1 MAYLVKADLET
12 HIYPEII
19 KRIIRDYST
28 SYANLAAF
36 PATGVA
42 GKKYVATDT
51 SKTYIWDDTAYVEIT
66 PFDLVAEA
74 IAAALA
80 EAKGYL
86 RKYDLLKLFGA
97 GATAATVVD
106 ANLKSKVKDLACWH
120 LIKLSN
126 PNISVA
132 MFRTAYEDARDDYFM
147 EIQKGNI
154 DPEGWDYV
162 TDDEDTSRTEGQ
174 GFFSSSNDKR
184 TQHY

>member
-28 SYANLAAF
+28 NYANLAAF

-42 GKKYVATDT
+42 GKKYVAVDT
-51 SKTYIWDDTAYVEIT
+51 SKTYIWTDTAYEEIT

-74 IAAALA
+74 IAASLA

-86 RKYDLLKLFGA
+86 RKYDLDALFGS
-97 GATAATVVD
+97 TPTVTD

-120 LIKLSN
+120 LIKLAN
-126 PNISVA
+126 PNVNIA
-132 MFRTAYEDARDDYFM
+132 MFRTAYEDARDDYFK

-154 DPEGWDYV
+154 DPEGWEYV
-162 TDDEDTSRTEGQ
+162 TDDDDTNRTEGS
-174 GFFSSSNDKR
+174 GFFSTSNDAR
-184 TQHY
+184 TNHY